1 MKTTPHWS
9 GLWIYEWSQQV
20 GPTAWESQLG
30 GNKWEK
36 IYTNKI
42 RIKRLKVN
50 VRRFFLTRFDVLFV
64 FRSLSFLVYLNKDW
78 VSLHYKGLFICS
90 RVIKRMSKEQWNN
103 CLLSSPLDSPTTL
116 QDLHSSLLDDPRPS
130 KTPTLLPP
138 RLLFGYHHDPTYT
151 LITSSSHSSS
161 TSHQSAL

>member
-9 GLWIYEWSQQV
+9 GLWIHEWSQQV

-50 VRRFFLTRFDVLFV
+50 VRRFFLTRFDVYTF
-64 FRSLSFLVYLNKDW
+64 F
-78 VSLHYKGLFICS
+78 GLFLFWFIWIRIGS
-90 RVIKRMSKEQWNN
+90 LFITRVSSFAAESSKGCQKSNETIA
-103 CLLSSPLDSPTTL
+103 SSPLDSPTTL